1 MCMYVCRS
9 GDKIMKMV
17 NMSRKRHFLKLGY
30 GNYSTDV
37 QVKASQHSV
46 NSSTGTFCVMVKLKG
61 HLTDK

>member
-1 MCMYVCRS
+1 
-9 GDKIMKMV
+9 MKMV